1 MENNQ
6 FPDSENFDIPEGM
19 ILEVP
24 LDELDDNKAYERPA
38 YTLDEVIAALKTI
51 KDTAKTVSAAIL
63 YGLSGI
69 THTDIPRIKAA
80 WRALPAEQRSGI
92 MQYMNTASETDFE
105 MDYRAFGLFAL
116 TDPEPS
122 VRIAA
127 IELLWEETSPEYI
140 NQLMHLAQFDEEH
153 RVRAEA
159 IKALGSIVYLGELD
173 ELPQETTLPI
183 QDLLFNLHTNLDE
196 DLSIRRR
203 ALESLSNCSH
213 NAVPDLIQEAYHSS
227 EAEMRIS
234 AIFAMGRTCD
244 DEAWEELVLRELDS
258 DNDEMRYEAARAAGE
273 LSLKAAIPALSR
285 LVLEPDRDLQEIA
298 IWALGEIGGN
308 EAVRILSHIAEI
320 ADEHNDEEL
329 AQSVEDALGIASLS
343 FGEFFAFNLD
353 DEWNED

>member
-1 MENNQ
+1 MGNNQ
-6 FPDSENFDIPEGM
+6 FPDSESLDIPEGM

-24 LDELDDNKAYERPA
+24 LDELDDDKAYERPA
-38 YTLDEVIAALKTI
+38 YTLDEAIAALEGI
-51 KDTAKTVSAAIL
+51 KGTAKTISAAIL

-69 THTDIPRIKAA
+69 SRSDIPRIEAA
-80 WRALPAEQRSGI
+80 WRALDAEQRNGI
-92 MQYMNTASETDFE
+92 IQYMNTASEADFE

-140 NQLMHLAQFDEEH
+140 DHLMHLAQFDEEH
-153 RVRAEA
+153 SVRAEA
-159 IKALGSIVYLGELD
+159 IKALGSIIYQGELD
-173 ELPQETTLPI
+173 EIPQETTRPI
-183 QDLLFNLHTNLDE
+183 QELVFNLHTNLDE
-196 DLSIRRR
+196 DLLVRRR
-203 ALESLSNCSH
+203 ALESLANCSH
-213 NAVPDLIQEAYHSS
+213 DAVPDLIREAYHSS

-244 DEAWEELVLRELDS
+244 DEAWEEPILRELDS
-258 DNDEMRYEAARAAGE
+258 NDDEMRYEAARAAGE
-273 LSLKAAIPALSR
+273 LGLNAAIPALGR

-353 DEWNED
+353 DEWDDD